1 MSAKDLQNAE
11 QAGAVLATTPEQ
23 AAADAAA
30 AVKSAARLLAAD
42 EPVRE
47 APPYPVDALGPLA
60 DVCKAIAQHGQVQQ
74 AMAGQCL
81 LSAASLLVQGLWNVS
96 TLEGDKPLSLNCQTL
111 AESGSGKSTAQRVAI
126 YPVMEWQRAASS
138 RYERELADYERA
150 RSTRKK
156 GDDPPERPSPP
167 FRIVSDATVEGLRRE
182 MSEGPVSQGVFS
194 DEAAA
199 VLCGWGMSAEQKAK
213 TGAVFAKLW
222 DSGYLSV
229 SRATGPRVE
238 RFGRRLALH
247 WMIQPEAASAA
258 LGDSLLTQLGFW
270 PRFLLAWPSPQEPRT
285 AAPFRPE
292 ALPEVQAY
300 WSRCAEL
307 LALPLPDDADQCPAL
322 TLDPAARKLLEQK
335 FESFERHARRGNLRS
350 VRPFAL
356 RAIEQ
361 ACRVAGVMA
370 GFEGAPSVRVDHAEG
385 ALQLVAYSLSTWR
398 AVLERGTGDDTSRN
412 ALALYR
418 WLTTRPGWSAAL
430 PVILG
435 RGPSAVRTKDARD
448 AAIGVLTAA
457 GLAATYEGHVTAV
470 PQEGEAQ

>member
-1 MSAKDLQNAE
+1 MSAKDLQHAE
-11 QAGAVLATTPEQ
+11 QAGAIVSATPEQ
-23 AAADAAA
+23 VAVDAAA
-30 AVKSAARLLAAD
+30 AIKSAARLLAAD
-42 EPVRE
+42 EAVRE

-60 DVCKAIAQHGQVQQ
+60 DVCKAVAQHGQVQE

-81 LSAASLLVQGLWNVS
+81 LGAASLLVQGVWNVES
-96 TLEGDKPLSLNCQTL
+96 LEGNKPTSLNHLTL
-111 AESGSGKSTAQRVAI
+111 AGSGEGKSTAQRVALR
-126 YPVMEWQRAASS
+126 PVMEWQRAAAS
-138 RYERELADYERA
+138 RYESDLGDYERA

-156 GDDPPERPSPP
+156 GDAPPDRPSPP
-167 FRIVSDATVEGLRRE
+167 FRVSSDATVEGLRRE
-182 MSEGPVSQGVFS
+182 LTDGVASQGVFS

-222 DSGYLSV
+222 DGGHLSV

-258 LGDSLLTQLGFW
+258 LGDPLLTQLGFW

-300 WSRCAEL
+300 WSRCTEL
-307 LALPLPDDADQCPAL
+307 LAIPLPDDADQCPAL
-322 TLDPAARKLLEQK
+322 MLDPAARKLLEQK
-335 FESFERHARRGNLRS
+335 FESFETSARRGSLRP
-350 VRPFAL
+350 VKPFAL

-361 ACRVAGVMA
+361 ACRVAGVLA
-370 GFEGAPSVRVDHAEG
+370 GFEGASSVRREHAEG
-385 ALQLVAYSLSTWR
+385 ALQLVAYSLTTWR
-398 AVLERGTGDDTSRN
+398 AVLERGTGDDTTRN

-448 AAIGVLTAA
+448 AAIGVLSAA
-457 GLAATYEGHVTAV
+457 GLAATYEGQVTAV
-470 PQEGEAQ
+470 PCQEGAQ